1 MARSPRKTKRPNVD
15 SSAVAPAPAVSATA
29 MKSAMA
35 VDSYPIPTAR
45 RLRIFSFD
53 PALAARYDLAGM
65 SGVTIEV
72 RWESD
77 LKPGPVGEYVEVVDV
92 DPASGAAYAPVDL
105 NAPALLA
112 TDGLAP
118 SESDPRFHQQ
128 MCYAV
133 AMKTIE
139 HFERALGRKAL
150 WSSHRERARDDEFAE
165 NYVPRL
171 RIYPHALRQANA
183 FYSPPKKALLLGYFP
198 ARAQDGR
205 SAPGTTVFTC
215 LSHDIIAHET
225 THALLDGVHPRFN
238 EPVNED
244 VLAFHEAFAD
254 IVALFQHFSY
264 PGVLRDQIART
275 RGDFVAQRSVLGQ
288 LAQQFARASGRGDA
302 LRSYLGTT
310 EDGVWKPS
318 TPDPSR
324 LAQTA
329 EPHDRGA
336 ILVAAVFGA
345 FTKVYQARTRDLFRI
360 ASEGTGILR
369 SGDIHPDLVNRLAE
383 EAERCA
389 ERALQMCIR
398 AIDYCPP
405 VGITFGAY
413 LRAIVTADHDMN
425 PVDRDNWRLAF
436 IESFREWGIYPRG
449 AAAMAED
456 SLLWPTQEQ
465 VVDERVK
472 AERAKAQPLQD
483 ERLGAKPVAAE
494 WANAALA
501 AAALAFPTFDSI
513 RARAAAA
520 LDLQALGSIGAH
532 AAAAMEL
539 SREAVV
545 RLFEQSAPPVADEA
559 YHQKASRAVRPR
571 PPSSRD
577 NTLSP
582 AALSMG
588 RYDIW
593 LDADRQAAMFHA
605 WLNAANWQW
614 LARALGIVVDLSGL
628 PRTISANRRDP
639 NRANVEIHSVRTA
652 LKRGE
657 LGWPE
662 RHMVVV
668 VTQWRAGF
676 FDKTVQTAMD
686 QAAVWNGREEDFKY
700 RAGCTLLVDAEGMR
714 IRRVIRTPGTVA
726 DEGELDRMRRYL
738 LNGLSPPDAFAGVTK
753 RLAAGAEPFA
763 FLHSHAGA

>member
-1 MARSPRKTKRPNVD
+1 MMARSPRKAKSRAVG
-15 SSAVAPAPAVSATA
+15 SSSIAPVPAISATA
-29 MKSAMA
+29 VNPAA
-35 VDSYPIPTAR
+35 AADGYPTPTAR

-72 RWESD
+72 RWEND
-77 LKPGPVGEYVEVVDV
+77 LEPGPVGEYVEVVDL

-150 WSSHRERARDDEFAE
+150 WSSHRERTPDGRYAE
-165 NYVPRL
+165 GYVPRL

-205 SAPGTTVFTC
+205 SAPGATVFTC

-275 RGDFVAQRSVLGQ
+275 RGDLVAQWSVLGQ
-288 LAQQFARASGRGDA
+288 LAQQFARASGRGNA
-302 LRSYLGTT
+302 LRSYLGAP
-310 EDGVWKPS
+310 EDGVWKPA
-318 TPDPSR
+318 TPEPSR

-360 ASEGTGILR
+360 ASEGTGVLR
-369 SGDIHPDLVNRLAE
+369 AGDIHPDLVNRLAE

-389 ERALQMCIR
+389 ERTLQMCIR

-405 VGITFGAY
+405 VAITFGAY

-449 AAAMAED
+449 AGAMAED

-465 VVDERVK
+465 VVDQRIK
-472 AERAKAQPLQD
+472 DERAKAGPLQGD
-483 ERLGAKPVAAE
+483 DQSRPKPVATD
-494 WANAALA
+494 W
-501 AAALAFPTFDSI
+501 TS
-513 RARAAAA
+513 
-520 LDLQALGSIGAH
+520 ALGSFGAI
-532 AAAAMEL
+532 AAAILRDVVPGVDVAQAAVEL
-539 SREAVV
+539 SRSAVA
-545 RLFEQSAPPVADEA
+545 RLFEQSAPPVADDA
-559 YHQKASRAVRPR
+559 YSGKAARSVRLGQPSR
-571 PPSSRD
+571 RD
-577 NTLSP
+577 DTLTP
-582 AALSMG
+582 ASISMG
-588 RYDIW
+588 RYETW

-605 WLNAANWQW
+605 WLNAEDWHW
-614 LARALGIVVDLSGL
+614 LARALGIVVDLSDL
-628 PRTISANRRDP
+628 PRTISANQRNP
-639 NRANVEIHSVRTA
+639 NRANVEIHAVRTA
-652 LKRGE
+652 MKRGE

-676 FDKTVQTAMD
+676 FDKSVQAAMD
-686 QAAVWNGREEDFKY
+686 QPGAWDGRGEDFRY

-738 LNGLSPPDAFAGVTK
+738 LNGLSPPNAFASVSR
-753 RLAAGAEPFA
+753 RLGAAAEPFA